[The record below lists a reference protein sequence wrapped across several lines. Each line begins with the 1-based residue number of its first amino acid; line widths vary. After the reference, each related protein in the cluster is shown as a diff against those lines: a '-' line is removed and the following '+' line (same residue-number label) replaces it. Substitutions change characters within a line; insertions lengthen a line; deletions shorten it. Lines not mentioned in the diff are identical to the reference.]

1 MIEHHDQTTHENV
14 ALSDKLSAAKD
25 QISDQRT
32 TIEIMRHT
40 LQQQEMSNR
49 SAMERQL
56 GNSHKEQAELD
67 ELRQKHSALMAEK
80 KKMKRNNAKMS
91 RRNTFLESFVA
102 QMTVENLK
110 LNKRVSTMD
119 RKLDGC
125 GGLLERQNQEIEGLR
140 AQNKEL
146 LDRVSRIGTVPVDH
160 QQDGHRH
167 DDGIKELMDHRIDQ
181 CIQVDVTEH
190 VDTDHVDRDHVDR
203 EHLNVHQLPLHEMKG
218 EEPRSCGVAE
228 DECFEDSLL
237 TVVQQYEDHQEYLDQ
252 ELDTEQKDE
261 EEDDVRMELAV
272 SKEKERADFISN
284 LVREGIEREEEIRKN
299 GTKGSKRGIWEFFTS
314 RIDSAMSWI

>member
-146 LDRVSRIGTVPVDH
+146 LDRVSRIGTVPVD
-160 QQDGHRH
+160 RH
-167 DDGIKELMDHRIDQ
+167 DDGIKELMDHHIDQ

-203 EHLNVHQLPLHEMKG
+203 DHVDREHVDREHEMKG
-218 EEPRSCGVAE
+218 EEPRSCRVAE

-261 EEDDVRMELAV
+261 EEDDERVRMELAV